1 MMNTSYH
8 ICWLDLTQSTTRLC
22 HLLPGEWSQLA
33 SLNSIF
39 SSWHMKTDWIFNQGV
54 KACLNLQPTIPLE
67 DEVVPS
73 GDVVAVAHSFKEKN
87 KFPPCQL
94 CGRTNHSVFKC
105 YKCFAPNYMG
115 EEKSSNTAHSYGV
128 DSNWY
133 ADSGATDHVTGELDK
148 LAIKDS
154 YQGGD
159 QIYTASG
166 LGMHINHI
174 GRSIIHTPYRDL
186 HLNNILH
193 IPQSS

>member
-1 MMNTSYH
+1 
-8 ICWLDLTQSTTRLC
+8 
-22 HLLPGEWSQLA
+22 
-33 SLNSIF
+33 
-39 SSWHMKTDWIFNQGV
+39 
-54 KACLNLQPTIPLE
+54 
-67 DEVVPS
+67 
-73 GDVVAVAHSFKEKN
+73 
-87 KFPPCQL
+87 
-94 CGRTNHSVFKC
+94 
-105 YKCFAPNYMG
+105 MG

-159 QIYTASG
+159 QIYTTSG